1 MSLFADAQDLLFPA
15 RCLSCEALLG
25 RHRLPLL
32 CPDCAARLVP
42 LTSPLCRCCGTPFVA
57 GEDHLC
63 GNCLAGKPSFDLV
76 RSAYSY
82 QEPLVS
88 LIHQV
93 KFGRRLTPLA
103 TLGVLGR
110 NSCAC
115 SALSLP
121 DLILPVPLHG
131 RRLRQRGFN
140 QSLLLAR
147 ACFPK
152 WKDRIAANGL
162 KRIRN
167 TTPQTDLSGRERRKN
182 LNGAFCVDIRGGVAG
197 KKVLVVDDVLTTG
210 STVLECSKILQ
221 KACAARVEVFTLA
234 RAL

>member
-1 MSLFADAQDLLFPA
+1 MSLFADVQDLLFPA
-15 RCLSCEALLG
+15 RCLACEALLG

-32 CPDCAARLVP
+32 CRDCSARLVP
-42 LTSPLCRCCGTPFVA
+42 LASPLCRCCGTPFA
-57 GEDHLC
+57 TGEDHLC
-63 GNCLAGKPSFDLV
+63 GNCLAGKPPFDLV
-76 RSAYSY
+76 RSAFSY
-82 QEPLVS
+82 QEPLTG

-93 KFGRRLTPLA
+93 KFGRRLTALA
-103 TLGVLGR
+103 TLGLLAR

-115 SALSLP
+115 SDLCRP
-121 DLILPVPLHG
+121 DLILPVPLHV

-147 ACFPK
+147 TCFPE
-152 WKDRIAANGL
+152 WQDRIAAAGL

-182 LNGAFCVDIRGGVAG
+182 LKGAFCLNVAGGVAG
-197 KKVLVVDDVLTTG
+197 KKVLLVDDVLTTG
-210 STVLECSKILQ
+210 STIAECSRILE
-221 KACAARVEVFTLA
+221 KGCAARVEVFTLA